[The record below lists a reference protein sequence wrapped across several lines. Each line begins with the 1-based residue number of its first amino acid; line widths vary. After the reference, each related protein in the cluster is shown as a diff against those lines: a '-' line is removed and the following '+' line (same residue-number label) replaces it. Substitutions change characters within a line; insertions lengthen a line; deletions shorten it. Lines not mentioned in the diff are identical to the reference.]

1 MRCAVT
7 VDADVEPGGSCRGAA
22 LNKTR
27 PLIPRR
33 DHGPQILMC
42 VERGERSV
50 NVYRDVSR

>member
-7 VDADVEPGGSCRGAA
+7 VDADVQPGGSCRGAA

-33 DHGPQILMC
+33 DHGPQILMR